1 MEGRIPF
8 DEEVPRLAG
17 HVAAV
22 QSALRAAL
30 DGIASD
36 ESGARACGRALGLTR
51 SFGWSIWNMAF
62 APDVPAALRA
72 MPGDKGWRMLTE
84 GLVRRGCPPKR
95 IAALEGA
102 VRALRSEMQARK
114 LHPTLLRSIAS
125 GALDSEVEARR
136 MRAARRKSR
145 EAAEILYGIRASA
158 ACSAIAVGPPDHEGA
173 VDTVGIALFEGLH
186 RLRPS
191 AEWPIFEG
199 QLNSG
204 NPGFHAAQLR
214 PSKVHWA
221 IDHLCTPG
229 TVGTALRPSRSSDHL
244 VAFVDTGSTDVRGIR
259 AAFAQRALRCGRV
272 TAPAG
277 GGEHP
282 HLSMIVTVP
291 TKVATFDVLL
301 HKRVPMHADPVGAL
315 YGPPDPWPAAGDGH
329 SLTNRVEAKR
339 LSLDSVVEVP
349 KPGAA
354 PAGIVALRAPWD
366 ELLALAADGLGAPLA
381 EFRHYR
387 LTVKDPPMH
396 GRILVRWVP

>member
-1 MEGRIPF
+1 
-8 DEEVPRLAG
+8 
-17 HVAAV
+17 
-22 QSALRAAL
+22 
-30 DGIASD
+30 
-36 ESGARACGRALGLTR
+36 
-51 SFGWSIWNMAF
+51 
-62 APDVPAALRA
+62 
-72 MPGDKGWRMLTE
+72 
-84 GLVRRGCPPKR
+84 
-95 IAALEGA
+95 
-102 VRALRSEMQARK
+102 
-114 LHPTLLRSIAS
+114 
-125 GALDSEVEARR
+125 
-136 MRAARRKSR
+136 
-145 EAAEILYGIRASA
+145 
-158 ACSAIAVGPPDHEGA
+158 
-173 VDTVGIALFEGLH
+173 
-186 RLRPS
+186 
-191 AEWPIFEG
+191 
-199 QLNSG
+199 
-204 NPGFHAAQLR
+204 
-214 PSKVHWA
+214 
-221 IDHLCTPG
+221 
-229 TVGTALRPSRSSDHL
+229 

-329 SLTNRVEAKR
+329 SPTNRVEAKR